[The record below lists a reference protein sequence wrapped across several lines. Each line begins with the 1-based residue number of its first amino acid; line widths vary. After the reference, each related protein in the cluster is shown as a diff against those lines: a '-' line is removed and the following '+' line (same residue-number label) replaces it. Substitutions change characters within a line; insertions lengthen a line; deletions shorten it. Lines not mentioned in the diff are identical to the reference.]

1 MKQQVPVSYSEQVTV
16 AIAIQNL
23 SFSYQDRLNVLQNIH
38 LNVRAGERVGL
49 IGPNGSGK
57 TTLFLLTC
65 GVLKPTA
72 GKILLFNKPIVVGE
86 FRPEIGLVFQNPNDQ
101 LFLPSV
107 RDDIAFGPENM
118 GLSAIEVEERI
129 QEAVS
134 LTGVQNLVERV
145 PHNLSGGEKCMVA
158 IAGVLAMRP
167 QLVLYDEPSA
177 NLDMRS
183 RRRLI
188 QFLQKSQ
195 QTMMISSH
203 DLELILEVCD
213 RVLLL
218 NQGQIIADGDPCDVM
233 GDQLLMEAHGLEKP
247 FSLTTR

>member
-1 MKQQVPVSYSEQVTV
+1 MKQQAPVSYSEQATA

-23 SFSYQDRLNVLQNIH
+23 TFSYSELNVLQSINATIH
-38 LNVRAGERVGL
+38 VGERVGL

-65 GVLKPTA
+65 GILKPVD
-72 GKILLFNKPIVVGE
+72 GEILLFNKPIVVGE

-101 LFLPSV
+101 LFLPLV

-118 GLSAIEVEERI
+118 GLSAAEVEECV
-129 QEAVS
+129 QEALS
-134 LTGVQNLVERV
+134 LTGIQNLVERV

-188 QFLQKSQ
+188 QFLQQSQ

-218 NQGQIIADGDPCDVM
+218 DQGQIIADGDPCDVM
-233 GDQLLMEAHGLEKP
+233 GNQLLMEAHGLEKP
-247 FSLTTR
+247 FSLTTH